1 MGLFYKRNNLG
12 EQFRELFVSL
22 AAETQHTLRKLN
34 FLVLWKFE
42 EDFDK
47 VAVNYTIE
55 NALAALELSNS
66 GWCLLNLAILGPLLL
81 DQIQIYVLV
90 HLVLQKL
97 EQ

>member
-1 MGLFYKRNNLG
+1 MNFKFFFWSSKFCSKLRFCAVVSVGLFYKRNNLG

-55 NALAALELSNS
+55 NALAAL
-66 GWCLLNLAILGPLLL
+66 
-81 DQIQIYVLV
+81 
-90 HLVLQKL
+90 
-97 EQ
+97 

>member
-1 MGLFYKRNNLG
+1 MNFKFFFWSSKFCSKLRFCAVSVGLFYKRNNLG

-55 NALAALELSNS
+55 NALAAL
-66 GWCLLNLAILGPLLL
+66 
-81 DQIQIYVLV
+81 
-90 HLVLQKL
+90 
-97 EQ
+97 